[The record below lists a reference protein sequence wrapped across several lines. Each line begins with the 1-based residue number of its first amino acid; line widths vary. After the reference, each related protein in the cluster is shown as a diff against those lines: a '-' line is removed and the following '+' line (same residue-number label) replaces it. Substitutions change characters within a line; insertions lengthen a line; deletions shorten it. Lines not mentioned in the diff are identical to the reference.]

1 MENKLEKIFSRNL
14 ITIADTENIFEADQI
29 MTKRNIR
36 HLPVLDKDG
45 YLVGLLSKSD
55 YMGLLHLDV
64 DLKKIKVRDLM
75 SSPVKTFSVR
85 ASLRSVAQL
94 FVAQKINC
102 GLVMDNNEIVGIV
115 TSEDLLRLMA
125 ENDDLENE
133 IERMDLGALASEGWI
148 SSTSLR

>member
-14 ITIADTENIFEADQI
+14 ITISDTDTIYEADQI
-29 MTKRNIR
+29 MTKRQIR
-36 HLPVLDKDG
+36 HLPVLDKNG

-55 YMGLLHLDV
+55 FIALSHLEM
-64 DLKKIKVRDLM
+64 DLKSISVRELM
-75 SSPVKTFSVR
+75 SSPVKTFSANAQVR
-85 ASLRSVAQL
+85 AVAQL
-94 FVAQKINC
+94 FVAQKINS

-115 TSEDLLRLMA
+115 TSEDLLRLLA
-125 ENDDLENE
+125 ENNELENE